1 MKIEVI
7 HNFYDKENN
16 LKLRKVGDKYSV
28 SKERGKYLITL
39 KVAKEIQNRKA
50 VIQNLPLRRR
60 VKRLIF
66 MPEGLKLRGDTG
78 LTTVHVRHT

>member
-28 SKERGKYLITL
+28 SKERGKYLIAL
-39 KVAKEIQNRKA
+39 KVAKEI
-50 VIQNLPLRRR
+50 
-60 VKRLIF
+60 
-66 MPEGLKLRGDTG
+66 PE
-78 LTTVHVRHT
+78 

>member
-28 SKERGKYLITL
+28 SKEYLIAL
-39 KVAKEIQNRKA
+39 KVAKEI
-50 VIQNLPLRRR
+50 
-60 VKRLIF
+60 
-66 MPEGLKLRGDTG
+66 PEQKGGDPESPAEA
-78 LTTVHVRHT
+78 

>member
-7 HNFYDKENN
+7 HNFYDKESN

-39 KVAKEIQNRKA
+39 KVAKEILEQK
-50 VIQNLPLRRR
+50 
-60 VKRLIF
+60 
-66 MPEGLKLRGDTG
+66 GGDSESPAEA
-78 LTTVHVRHT
+78 

>member
-39 KVAKEIQNRKA
+39 KVAKEI
-50 VIQNLPLRRR
+50 P
-60 VKRLIF
+60 
-66 MPEGLKLRGDTG
+66 
-78 LTTVHVRHT
+78 

>member
-28 SKERGKYLITL
+28 SKERGNYLITL
-39 KVAKEIQNRKA
+39 KVAKEI
-50 VIQNLPLRRR
+50 
-60 VKRLIF
+60 
-66 MPEGLKLRGDTG
+66 PEQTGGDPESPAEA
-78 LTTVHVRHT
+78 

>member
-28 SKERGKYLITL
+28 LKERGKYLIAL
-39 KVAKEIQNRKA
+39 KVAKEI
-50 VIQNLPLRRR
+50 
-60 VKRLIF
+60 
-66 MPEGLKLRGDTG
+66 PEQKGGDSESPAEA
-78 LTTVHVRHT
+78 

>member
-28 SKERGKYLITL
+28 SKERGKYLLALI
-39 KVAKEIQNRKA
+39 VAEGIPEQNGGD
-50 VIQNLPLRRR
+50 
-60 VKRLIF
+60 
-66 MPEGLKLRGDTG
+66 PESPAEA
-78 LTTVHVRHT
+78 

>member
-28 SKERGKYLITL
+28 SKERGKYLISL
-39 KVAKEIQNRKA
+39 KVAKEI
-50 VIQNLPLRRR
+50 
-60 VKRLIF
+60 
-66 MPEGLKLRGDTG
+66 PEQKGGDPESPAEA
-78 LTTVHVRHT
+78 